1 MDALVALGLFLSNVV
16 LTYPLFLPGD
26 TPYRDSIE
34 GGYAAMARFV
44 DAHPN
49 PWGWNPLQYCGV
61 PTQFLYVPMLSY
73 LVALLPGDPPHTYK
87 VLTATLTCLGPATLY
102 LCLVFFT
109 GSRIW
114 AALTAI
120 AYTLLSPMYGLVA
133 QADKDRGITYL
144 PWRMHVYAKYGEGP
158 HNAGLTLMP
167 LAWMLAWTSATTR
180 RYVTVFLLAVLMAA
194 ITLTNWIAGLA
205 LAITLVLMMG
215 ASVGVPEFRPLR
227 LFMAGALA
235 YGLACF
241 WLTPTFIRT
250 IAFNWPTDAFDYK
263 LQMAQYTALAWYLV
277 IMAGTWLFVRWLRW
291 PFWERFVSLAVVAFA
306 FPVMMHYG
314 AGIDMIPESRRYAM
328 EFELFLAA
336 AMGAFARFAF
346 SSGEHVRKACGVVAV
361 LAFLLGGAKQMRQ
374 YITQPR
380 SHFRPL
386 TVQSTPEHQVATW
399 LAQQKPQGRVLVSG
413 GLRFRLNSWYDVQQ
427 VGGGFESGLRNRT
440 PVEFAYHIR
449 TDLGSKPG
457 MEVADSIREMKA
469 LGVQYVVVHG
479 RESAEHYRDY
489 KNPTK
494 FEGALDKVYDTGAD
508 IVYRVPFHGLAHAV
522 YPHEEPGW
530 AFRDALEPYVK
541 AIEDEARP
549 QLTARWLDNT
559 RLLVEGSVPEGMMMS
574 VQVSYDRGWSAT
586 SNGRSVPVEKDNL
599 GFMKLHATGPV
610 DLKYRGTAEQKVFAG
625 VSLLTWAGALLLL
638 WKSRR

>member
-1 MDALVALGLFLSNVV
+1 
-16 LTYPLFLPGD
+16 
-26 TPYRDSIE
+26 
-34 GGYAAMARFV
+34 
-44 DAHPN
+44 
-49 PWGWNPLQYCGV
+49 
-61 PTQFLYVPMLSY
+61 
-73 LVALLPGDPPHTYK
+73 
-87 VLTATLTCLGPATLY
+87 
-102 LCLVFFT
+102 
-109 GSRIW
+109 
-114 AALTAI
+114 
-120 AYTLLSPMYGLVA
+120 
-133 QADKDRGITYL
+133 
-144 PWRMHVYAKYGEGP
+144 
-158 HNAGLTLMP
+158 
-167 LAWMLAWTSATTR
+167 
-180 RYVTVFLLAVLMAA
+180 
-194 ITLTNWIAGLA
+194 
-205 LAITLVLMMG
+205 
-215 ASVGVPEFRPLR
+215 
-227 LFMAGALA
+227 
-235 YGLACF
+235 
-241 WLTPTFIRT
+241 
-250 IAFNWPTDAFDYK
+250 
-263 LQMAQYTALAWYLV
+263 
-277 IMAGTWLFVRWLRW
+277 
-291 PFWERFVSLAVVAFA
+291 
-306 FPVMMHYG
+306 
-314 AGIDMIPESRRYAM
+314 
-328 EFELFLAA
+328 
-336 AMGAFARFAF
+336 
-346 SSGEHVRKACGVVAV
+346 
-361 LAFLLGGAKQMRQ
+361 
-374 YITQPR
+374 
-380 SHFRPL
+380 
-386 TVQSTPEHQVATW
+386 VQSTPEHQVATW

-413 GLRFRLNSWYDVQQ
+413 GLRFRLNSWYDIQQ